1 MKITPT
7 NWSTRREVFVPV
19 EDGPTIPT
27 GAYSGRAKDKE
38 MKVVRFHLTYWPST
52 NGEWTT
58 ASLPVIGVLLKQDG
72 TPGQVEHL
80 TSFSLENDDIPQWV
94 RDVVEH
100 FRPKEPA
107 PTSPDS
113 LVIEV

>member
-1 MKITPT
+1 MKIIPT
-7 NWSTRREVFVPV
+7 NWVTRREVFTPV
-19 EDGPTIPT
+19 EDGPIIPT

-38 MKVVRFHLTYWPST
+38 MKVVRVHLTYRPG

-58 ASLPVIGVLLKQDG
+58 SSLGVIGVLIKQDG
-72 TPGQVEHL
+72 TPGQAEHL
-80 TSFSLENDDIPQWV
+80 NSYSLENDDTPQWV
-94 RDVVEH
+94 RDIVEH

-113 LVIEV
+113 LEISA